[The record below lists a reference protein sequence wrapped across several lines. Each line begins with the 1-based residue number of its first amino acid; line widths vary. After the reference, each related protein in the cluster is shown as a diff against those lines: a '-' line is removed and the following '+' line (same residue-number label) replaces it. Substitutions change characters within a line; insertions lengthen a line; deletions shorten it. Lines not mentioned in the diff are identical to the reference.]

1 MDETKLRSDISF
13 NAELHGFDFTFN
25 TTWGLFSPK
34 NIDEGTRLLL
44 DYVEVTPDDD
54 CLDLGCGYGAI
65 GLTLAKLAPNG
76 RTGMVDKDFV
86 AVEYA
91 NRNIAANN
99 IPNASAYLSNGF
111 SEVPADKRFNVIAS
125 NLPAKAGNEMW
136 TIMFADAYDYLKPEG
151 RIYVVAISA
160 LRRFIK
166 RSFLD
171 VFGNYDKVKQGSK
184 YTVSMGVKET

>member
-1 MDETKLRSDISF
+1 MNILNLKADIEFTARLR
-13 NAELHGFDFTFN
+13 GFDFTIN
-25 TTWGLFSPK
+25 STHGLFSPK
-34 NIDEGTRLLL
+34 AIDEGSRLLL
-44 DYVEVTPDDD
+44 EHIEVAPSAD

-65 GLTLAKLAPNG
+65 GLALARSAPEG
-76 RTGMVDKDFV
+76 ETVLVDKDFV

-91 NRNIAANN
+91 EKNIIANH
-99 IPNASAYLSNGF
+99 IPNAAAYLSNGF
-111 SEVPADKRFNVIAS
+111 SRVPPDKRFDITAS

-136 TIMFADAYDYLKPEG
+136 SIMFADAHDYLKPGG

-171 VFGNYDKVKQGSK
+171 IFGNYEKVKQGRT
-184 YTVSMGVKET
+184 YTVSLGVKE

>member
-1 MDETKLRSDISF
+1 MDETELKKDIVFETGLRGF
-13 NAELHGFDFTFN
+13 NFTFN

-34 NIDEGTRLLL
+34 GIDEGTRLLL
-44 DYVEVTPDDD
+44 EHIEVAPDDD

-65 GLTLAKLAPNG
+65 GLTLAKLAHSG
-76 RTGMVDKDFV
+76 KTDMADKDFV

-91 NRNIAANN
+91 NRNVAINN
-99 IPNASAYLSNGF
+99 IPNAAAFLSNGL
-111 SEVPADKRFNVIAS
+111 SEVPTDKSFNVIAS

-136 TIMFADAYDYLKPEG
+136 TIMFTDAYDYLKPGG

-160 LRRFIK
+160 LRQFIK

-171 VFGNYDKVKQGSK
+171 IFGNYDKVKQGSK
-184 YTVSMGVKET
+184 YTVSMGIK